1 MLRSC
6 DEEHIVGSGQNA
18 EGGPPPLHVVEVA
31 NYIAGPFAATLLADF
46 GAEVVK
52 VEPPQGGD
60 RTRRHEGGPQG
71 LSHRWQVDGRNKWSV
86 TLDLKHPGA
95 QPVFTRLLEWA
106 DVLVENLRPGKL
118 AKLGFGWDT
127 AHEINPRLVYVSIS
141 GWGQTGPRRDL
152 PAFDTTAVAFAGL
165 MSVTGYP
172 DRLPVVPGYPVADY
186 LAGTFGAL
194 GALEAIRRRDAQGG
208 TGQGEWVDLGLYEP
222 ILRISSDAITAFAA
236 DGEIPQRQGSTPG
249 PDGQV
254 TKAGSVCFET
264 KDGKMVTGFP
274 HTDDQIRRLADLLGK
289 PSLADPAL
297 LGPGSELAR
306 LGALDAVIRPWIA
319 GLTQAE
325 ALQELGKADIH
336 CSPVNRIDDIVQD
349 PQVSA
354 RGNIVSLTNSR
365 GERVAMQGVVPR
377 FASQPGE
384 VRWAGQE
391 LGASNDYV
399 YRDIVGLDSDS
410 YESLKD
416 EGAI

>member
-1 MLRSC
+1 MGYG
-6 DEEHIVGSGQNA
+6 ENA
-18 EGGPPPLHVVEVA
+18 DCGPPPLHVVEVG

-60 RTRRHEGGPQG
+60 RTRKHQGGPEG
-71 LSHRWQVDGRNKWSV
+71 LSHRWQVDGRNKRSV
-86 TLDLKHPGA
+86 TLDLKHPRAGA
-95 QPVFTRLLEWA
+95 VFTRFLEWA

-118 AKLGFGWDT
+118 AKLGFGWDQ
-127 AHEINPRLVYVSIS
+127 AHEINRRLVYVSIS

-172 DRLPVVPGYPVADY
+172 DRLPVVPGYPIADY

-194 GALEAIRRRDAQGG
+194 GALEAIRRRDTQGG

-236 DGEIPQRQGSTPG
+236 DGDIPQRQGATPG
-249 PDGQV
+249 QEGQV
-254 TKAGSVCFET
+254 TKAGSICFET

-274 HTDDQIRRLADLLGK
+274 HTDDQVHRLADLLGK

-297 LGPGSELAR
+297 LGPRSELAR
-306 LGALDAVIRPWIA
+306 LGVLDAVLRPWIA
-319 GLTQAE
+319 GLTQKE

-336 CSPVNRIDDIVQD
+336 CSAVNNVADIVQD
-349 PQVSA
+349 EHVSA
-354 RGNIVSLTNSR
+354 RGNIVTLANSR
-365 GERVAMQGVVPR
+365 GEHVAMQGVVPR
-377 FASQPGE
+377 FTSQPGR

-399 YRDIVGLDSDS
+399 YRDIVGLDRES
-410 YESLKD
+410 YMSLKD